1 MKWMC
6 DIFKDC
12 RKAFDEKC
20 NENKSQIETKTKSG
34 WVIVK
39 IVHKDKNGVC
49 YDENIMGSEVEEIS
63 CSKDEWK
70 KRVLSGALLW

>member
-1 MKWMC
+1 MC

-20 NENKSQIETKTKSG
+20 NENKSQIETKTETKSG

-39 IVHKDKNGVC
+39 IVHEDKNGAC
-49 YDENIMGSEVEEIS
+49 YDENNMGSEVEEIS

-70 KRVLSGALLW
+70 KHVLSGALLW